1 MDKEEEEE
9 EKSSSRPHTQSSR
22 YGIPS
27 LPSKIDHIEIWILQS
42 EVVLFGSTS
51 MSNENYGKALSL
63 YNTYSHSTTSNP
75 HLHTY
80 YITAYH
86 TLLTH
91 KRSVL
96 RVDRKVIPS
105 SSSSTRKQKISVADI
120 LTEDEKTYTDEE
132 IDTLKKSIPESEI
145 GRKISACGLIGFVR
159 FTGTFYLVV
168 VRSKTLLGH
177 VAGHRIYAPKT
188 TETIRISGPSKSQS
202 SGWFNALWQQKT
214 PSEIAE
220 ERYLSIFQLVDMTKD
235 FYFSYSYD
243 LTHTLQH
250 NLLAAA
256 ADRVA
261 NIVPENE
268 MLEHVRSMYAW
279 NYFLYK
285 EFARRVSRHSK
296 WIVYL
301 CHGFFQQQRC
311 MMSGSAVSLSLIAR
325 RSRHFAGTSFYFSL
339 SLYNHKKTRQK
350 NRNAVPEKRCE

>member
-1 MDKEEEEE
+1 M
-9 EKSSSRPHTQSSR
+9 P
-22 YGIPS
+22 
-27 LPSKIDHIEIWILQS
+27 
-42 EVVLFGSTS
+42 
-51 MSNENYGKALSL
+51 NENYGKALSL
-63 YNTYSHSTTSNP
+63 SRHIFHTHSTTSIS
-75 HLHTY
+75 HLHMPLLHD
-80 YITAYH
+80 ITHFH
-86 TLLTH
+86 TH
-91 KRSVL
+91 SQQQSVL
-96 RVDRKVIPS
+96 RVDRKAIPS
-105 SSSSTRKQKISVADI
+105 SSSRKQKISVADI

-132 IDTLKKSIPESEI
+132 IETLKKNIPESEI
-145 GRKISACGLIGFVR
+145 GRKTNACGLIGFVR

-325 RSRHFAGTSFYFSL
+325 RSRHFAGT
-339 SLYNHKKTRQK
+339 
-350 NRNAVPEKRCE
+350 